1 MTKELDA
8 IFDLGITDK
17 IVVNYKLIN
26 KDEMKIINDVND
38 GLYNLLTPNIDKHL
52 ISLYNPTPELLIQV
66 TRIELIISN

>member
-1 MTKELDA
+1 
-8 IFDLGITDK
+8 
-17 IVVNYKLIN
+17 
-26 KDEMKIINDVND
+26 MKIINDVND